1 MRTFDVGKT
10 RNQVKFLIDNWT
22 LILIAATSGGLLLWP
37 VLRGVAGG
45 SLTPT
50 GAVQLINREKAV
62 VIDVCEA
69 HEFAAGHVTG
79 AKHIPLAQLAKK
91 LPEVVKNKDLPVIFV
106 CQSGMRSRSAT
117 NIAKGL
123 GYLKAQSLG
132 GGLSGWQAASL
143 PVEKG

>member
-1 MRTFDVGKT
+1 
-10 RNQVKFLIDNWT
+10 LIKG
-22 LILIAATSGGLLLWP
+22 A
-37 VLRGVAGG
+37 AGG

-69 HEFAAGHVTG
+69 QEFAAGHVSG
-79 AKHIPLAQLAKK
+79 AKHIPLNQLAAR
-91 LPEVVKNKDLPVIFV
+91 LPDSVKNKELPVIFV

-123 GYLKAQSLG
+123 GYLKAQSLA
-132 GGLSGWQAASL
+132 GGLSGWRAANL
-143 PVEKG
+143 PVEKA